1 MKDGKKVKIS
11 KKNKK
16 EIKLDNKPTKVE
28 TKTDND
34 ISPSA
39 KDTIQKFCQREII
52 L

>member
-1 MKDGKKVKIS
+1 MKDGKNVKIP

-28 TKTDND
+28 TKPTMD

-39 KDTIQKFCQREII
+39 GGHDTEVPAKEK
-52 L
+52 